1 MNEDAVATP
10 DPGRRQRRRSRPDV
24 VGELR
29 PGGDG
34 LAADQAGVVGKAGG
48 RLEKDRR
55 EVGGRDQ
62 RIGSRMLT

>member
-1 MNEDAVATP
+1 MNEDAVARP
-10 DPGRRQRRRSRPDV
+10 NPGRLQRRRRRPGV
-24 VGELR
+24 LGELG

-34 LAADQAGVVGKAGG
+34 LAADQAGPVGKAGG